1 MSTIRVSGVQH
12 IGIPVSNME
21 RSLQWYQET
30 LGLEFVFLAEGSGE
44 GTSKAVGVEN
54 AHLKFAFLKAGDAIF
69 ELLEYVTPRGEPYAR
84 RNCDIGATHVAFQ
97 VEDIDEAYQRLT
109 ARGITFNTPPVHLTE
124 GPLAGCAFCYFPDPD
139 GIQLELFQAP
149 HKF

>member
-1 MSTIRVSGVQH
+1 MSTINVSGVQH

-21 RSLQWYQET
+21 RSLQWYQEV

-44 GTSKAVGVEN
+44 GTSNAVGVPN

-69 ELLEYVTPRGEPYAR
+69 ELLEYVTPRGEPYDR
-84 RNCDIGATHVAFQ
+84 RNCDIGACHVAFE
-97 VEDIDEAYQRLT
+97 VEDIEESYRLLSE
-109 ARGITFNTPPVHLTE
+109 RGVKFNTPPVHLDE

-139 GIQLELFQAP
+139 GIQLEIFQAAR
-149 HKF
+149 KF